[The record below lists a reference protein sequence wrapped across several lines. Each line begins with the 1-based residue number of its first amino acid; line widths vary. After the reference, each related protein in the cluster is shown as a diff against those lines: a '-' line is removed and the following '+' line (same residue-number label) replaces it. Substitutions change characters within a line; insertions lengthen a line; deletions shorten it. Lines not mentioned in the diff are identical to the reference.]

1 MRTLYMKIKTNC
13 YLTFF
18 SLLLTLTICGPLH
31 AQNGITIAVFNF
43 KNVSNS
49 FSLDNLEQNVP
60 EMLKTELSRSLYI
73 QVLERT
79 KLNGV
84 LQELALGQTGLL
96 DENAAKQVGELAGA
110 EYIIQGQINRSDAGL
125 RIDAHIVK
133 VSSGRVVG
141 EKVVGHSA
149 QSLNRMVGLLAN
161 NIIYDLTSN
170 GNYINRMRLKSYP
183 TNYFLA
189 ATLVTGIAA
198 AVTHYKFKEEYK
210 GYENATKLREFNNF
224 YDRAGN
230 YRLSRNILIGTSG
243 ALAITTF
250 ALAAA
255 GRSSSSFIVAC
266 NNSETQT
273 KLVINPCFTKDI
285 FKIQASY
292 SF

>member
-1 MRTLYMKIKTNC
+1 
-13 YLTFF
+13 
-18 SLLLTLTICGPLH
+18 LLLLSISGSLH
-31 AQNGITIAVFNF
+31 AQSGITVAVFDF

-73 QVLERT
+73 QVLERS

-96 DENAAKQVGELAGA
+96 DENAAMQVGELAGA
-110 EYIIQGQINRSDAGL
+110 EYIIQGQINRSGAGL

-141 EKVVGHSA
+141 EKVVGYSNE
-149 QSLNRMVGLLAN
+149 SLDRMVDLLAN
-161 NIIYDLTSN
+161 NIIYDLTGN

-183 TNYFLA
+183 ANYFLA
-189 ATLVTGIAA
+189 ATIVTGIAA
-198 AVTHYKFKEEYK
+198 AITHYKFKEEYR
-210 GYENATKLREFNNF
+210 GYENATKLGEFDTF

-230 YRLSRNILIGTSG
+230 YRLSRNVLIGATG
-243 ALAITTF
+243 ALAITTI
-250 ALAAA
+250 ALTAA
-255 GRSSSSFIVAC
+255 GRSSSNFIVAY
-266 NNSETQT
+266 NNSETQI
-273 KLVINPCFTKDI
+273 KLVINPCFSKDTI
-285 FKIQASY
+285 KIQAAF